1 MTSTTF
7 NDISTSN
14 MIKIEFKYLRA
25 QKFYKSLNIISHFL
39 VSSTLFKTTKVNVRE
54 GSSKKLDVKS
64 ISEKNVNVINELLD
78 T

>member
-1 MTSTTF
+1 
-7 NDISTSN
+7 

-25 QKFYKSLNIISHFL
+25 QKFYQSLNIISHFL

-64 ISEKNVNVINELLD
+64 ISEEDVYVINELLD